1 MDSLAMKMDPDN
13 AVGDVGD
20 IEATL
25 NYIRSRKR
33 GLFGQI
39 HQAVTLK
46 GFNGLK
52 KVMVINSFDIPSN
65 DLTSGIHLTT
75 NSEVINLSEVG
86 IEFSSIAF
94 NTCGDSIEI
103 APVSSTLIIT
113 IAPNFTSSLGL
124 AGRVIPQNS

>member
-39 HQAVTLK
+39 HQGERNIIQYIVSF
-46 GFNGLK
+46 FN
-52 KVMVINSFDIPSN
+52 
-65 DLTSGIHLTT
+65 
-75 NSEVINLSEVG
+75 
-86 IEFSSIAF
+86 
-94 NTCGDSIEI
+94 
-103 APVSSTLIIT
+103 VSRLC
-113 IAPNFTSSLGL
+113 
-124 AGRVIPQNS
+124 